1 MRSIAVAS
9 SWLILSQLQLQG
21 TYALQSSE
29 PTPTDCKGTGKTF
42 FHFGL
47 GAHGGESLEAYF
59 HDNGFATMFWLQGR
73 LPKIIRED
81 LLNGKDGLPA
91 LQQQV
96 AHARRENACG
106 NVFVGDIK
114 PNQVIPYHK
123 HNVGRGKGGYEE
135 LFRQLDKA
143 FPDAVWIWLMRHPD
157 KWATSLSYW
166 ESFHNKHEAA
176 NFLQSARETHAYF
189 HCSAF
194 HHFGNRTLG
203 NPTGTAQGNGKAD
216 VVQLTLERLDWP
228 LFVKQLEDASGY
240 KGLEHDGLHMPQVGH
255 HVPTWEYPAP
265 NASKFNS
272 WDYLTTTC
280 GDSFRSRTF
289 SLTSD
294 APWDDE
300 VDSGL

>member
-157 KWATSLSYW
+157 NWATSLSYW

>member
-21 TYALQSSE
+21 TYALQSSA
-29 PTPTDCKGTGKTF
+29 PMPTDCNGTGKLF

-59 HDNGFATMFWLQGR
+59 HDNGFATMFYLQGR
-73 LPKIIRED
+73 LPKIIRAD
-81 LLNGKDGLPA
+81 LLNGNDGLPQ
-91 LQQQV
+91 LQQKV
-96 AHARRENACG
+96 AHARKENACG

-114 PNQVIPYHK
+114 PNKVITK
-123 HNVGRGKGGYEE
+123 TEVGRAKAGYEE

-143 FPDAVWIWLMRHPD
+143 FPDAVWIWLMRHPN
-157 KWATSLSYW
+157 KWATSLTFW
-166 ESFHNKHEAA
+166 ESFKDEHEAA
-176 NFLQSARETHAYF
+176 NFLELARETHTHF

-216 VVQLTLERLDWP
+216 VVQLTLEQLDWP
-228 LFVKQLEDASGY
+228 LFVKQLQDASGY
-240 KGLEHDGLHMPQVGH
+240 KGLEHDGEHMPQVGH
-255 HVPTWEYPAP
+255 HAPTWEYPAP
-265 NASKFNS
+265 DASKFNS

-280 GDSFRSRTF
+280 GDSFRSHTF